1 MTPVEPTKLTV
12 YRGGNK
18 EFESEGFYEVQVFST
33 DDGTMVFVNDYLI
46 NETILDRILVE
57 YVSVYQSSVRVM
69 IKESR

>member
-46 NETILDRILVE
+46 NETVLDRILVE
-57 YVSVYQSSVRVM
+57 YVSIYQSSVRVK
-69 IKESR
+69 IKES

>member
-1 MTPVEPTKLTV
+1 MTPAEPTKLTI

-46 NETILDRILVE
+46 NETVLDKILAE
-57 YVSVYQSSVRVM
+57 YVSVYQSSVRVK
-69 IKESR
+69 IKET

>member
-33 DDGTMVFVNDYLI
+33 DDGATVFVNDYLI
-46 NETILDRILVE
+46 NETVLDRILVE
-57 YVSVYQSSVRVM
+57 YVSVYQSSVRVK
-69 IKESR
+69 IKES

>member
-46 NETILDRILVE
+46 NETVLDRILVE
-57 YVSVYQSSVRVM
+57 YVSVYQSSVRVE
-69 IKESR
+69 IKES